1 MAGLVFILVLCLS
14 GCWRALAKGTAWA
27 FFFKKVK
34 FIIIIILSAQQLKL
48 IKFCGSKPKFR

>member
-1 MAGLVFILVLCLS
+1 MAGLVFILVL
-14 GCWRALAKGTAWA
+14 WVLAGACQRHGVGG
-27 FFFKKVK
+27 FFKKVK